1 MPRPR
6 RLNGSKA
13 APGDGRG
20 LSHSG
25 HGRKSAPKADAA
37 GKGPPPGRSG
47 GGRLIALW
55 KPYGVLSQFTG
66 APAGETLA
74 AFGLPK
80 GVYPVGRLDKDSEG
94 LLLLSDDGA
103 LIHRLLD
110 PRHGHPRT
118 YWAQVERVPDED
130 ALQAL
135 RDGVVLKDGP
145 TRQAAVRL
153 IAEPPPLPPR
163 DPPIRYRKS
172 VPDAWIELILTEG
185 RNRQV
190 RRMTAAVGHPTL
202 RLVRAAV
209 GELRLPELGLAPGKW
224 REVALPP
231 SDVS

>member
-1 MPRPR
+1 MPRPHR
-6 RLNGSKA
+6 STGSKA

-20 LSHSG
+20 LSHSRYG
-25 HGRKSAPKADAA
+25 SRSAPGGPVA
-37 GKGPPPGRSG
+37 GQRRRPCRSG
-47 GGRLIALW
+47 RGRLVALW

-66 APAGETLA
+66 APVAETLA
-74 AFGLPK
+74 RFGLPK
-80 GVYPVGRLDKDSEG
+80 GLYPVGRLDKDSEG

-130 ALQAL
+130 ALRAL
-135 RDGVVLKDGP
+135 REGVLLKDGP
-145 TRQAAVRL
+145 TRPAAARL
-153 IAEPPPLPPR
+153 LDVPPCLPPR
-163 DPPIRYRKS
+163 DPPIRHRKS
-172 VPDAWIELILTEG
+172 VPDAWVELVLTEG

-209 GELRLPELGLAPGKW
+209 GELRLTELGLDPGEW
-224 REVALPP
+224 REVEGRYPAGP
-231 SDVS
+231 